1 VLTESHAANCVY
13 CTATDRAD
21 SVLLIVFTVT
31 GAAVLTAPNTTDVFR
46 QLLIVLRA
54 PNVADCA
61 FQWPVLTVLTESH
74 AVDCVYSASCYL
86 RLKSLTLLTLLY
98 NAADGSYSGTC
109 R

>member
-1 VLTESHAANCVY
+1 MFG
-13 CTATDRAD
+13 
-21 SVLLIVFTVT
+21 SVHIFSQIWIRIQSQVAFIYLLLSAVFS
-31 GAAVLTAPNTTDVFR
+31 
-46 QLLIVLRA
+46 QLLTVLRV
-54 PNVADCA
+54 PYVADCA

-98 NAADGSYSGTC
+98 NAADGSYSGRC